1 MRARIPTQQIF
12 SGFLHVVL
20 SEPSIRAQ
28 IEGPIRTTSGVKNI
42 NTTELS
48 NLVLPL
54 PPFGEQRRIVE
65 KVDALLELLDRL
77 EAKLA
82 ESRAIAGRLMEAV
95 VAELTAARG

>member
-1 MRARIPTQQIF
+1 M
-12 SGFLHVVL
+12 
-20 SEPSIRAQ
+20 
-28 IEGPIRTTSGVKNI
+28 
-42 NTTELS
+42 
-48 NLVLPL
+48 LPL